1 MEIVPAISGGSVG
14 AIGVVGENAI
24 HGGVDRAATAGGQTT
39 DIIADK
45 LLTICVTVKNG
56 VEKEVANGVLLECI
70 VVRSGCVRRG
80 TLLVDDTKSG
90 TRARSICGSKQ
101 TVSHGVE

>member
-1 MEIVPAISGGSVG
+1 MEIVAAISGGSVG
-14 AIGVVGENAI
+14 SIGVVGENAI
-24 HGGVDRAATAGGQTT
+24 DSGVDGAATAGGQTT

-45 LLTICVTVKNG
+45 LLSICVTVENC

-80 TLLVDDTKSG
+80 TLLVDDAKSG
-90 TRARSICGSKQ
+90 TRTRSICGSKQ

>member
-45 LLTICVTVKNG
+45 LLTICVTVENG
-56 VEKEVANGVLLECI
+56 VEKEGLAAFVVLN
-70 VVRSGCVRRG
+70 
-80 TLLVDDTKSG
+80 
-90 TRARSICGSKQ
+90 KQ
-101 TVSHGVE
+101 FLTVLNEPF